1 MKTANISPSGDG
13 FPSMFKKSVT
23 RALLF
28 IIGLA
33 VGLAIFFPRDLHW
46 HYMIAR
52 AERDYEGMSIKYNL
66 SEVGWYKAGIDNM
79 EILYRGHR
87 YFLPLVRVRLGL
99 SPLLQA
105 VVDTGPEM
113 FLSLERGKKIS
124 ALGEVSLDMIL
135 PDQEAAGLIWIDAE
149 VYFQTWDEPPSGGE
163 IELRSRGTLSLENFM
178 VVRDLD
184 LKAVLTGNQL
194 EIQNLR
200 ALEPVEFISSGY
212 ALLDWDNQYRS
223 TYQVQGRFI
232 LAGES
237 HPFEQQGRIIELLPK
252 ETVDIL

>member
-1 MKTANISPSGDG
+1 
-13 FPSMFKKSVT
+13 MFKKTFT

-33 VGLAIFFPRDLHW
+33 AGLAIFFPRDLHW
-46 HYMIAR
+46 QYMIAR

-66 SEVGWYKAGIDNM
+66 SEAGWYKAGIDNM

-113 FLSLERGKKIS
+113 LLSLERGNKIS
-124 ALGEVSLDMIL
+124 VLGEISLDRIL
-135 PDQEAAGLIWIDAE
+135 PDQEVGGNLRVEAE
-149 VYFQTWDEPPSGGE
+149 AYFQTWDQPPTEGK
-163 IELRSRGTLSLENFM
+163 ITVRSLGMVSLDDALNI
-178 VVRDLD
+178 RDLEI
-184 LKAVLTGNQL
+184 LAVLTGNRL

-200 ALEPVEFISSGY
+200 ALEPVEFVSSGH
-212 ALLDWDNQYRS
+212 ALLDWGNQDRS
-223 TYQVQGRFI
+223 TYHVQGRFI

-237 HPFEQQGRIIELLPK
+237 HPFEQQGRIVELLP
-252 ETVDIL
+252 